1 MDKKQAIF
9 NENDIPYK
17 ELELIGISKKQI
29 WSLDKANITALLSGK
44 RTSLLDLAFHDN
56 KGEEIKM
63 KGKISLYWKDN
74 NNAGVKIHPVRPEI
88 MNDINLKPKELERLQ
103 DNEIITKTI
112 NNEKYLVQLDPE
124 TNELLKTKIKSIS
137 IPSSIKGVELD
148 KQQKET
154 LKSGK
159 ELILNV
165 DKEKI
170 AIRLDLNN
178 PKGIKFLDFEQQ
190 QKIAYDRHNP
200 QIIGTIH
207 TDKNRSEYIEYMK
220 GQKPSLGNESQSKV
234 EHKFKL

>member
-1 MDKKQAIF
+1 M
-9 NENDIPYK
+9 
-17 ELELIGISKKQI
+17 
-29 WSLDKANITALLSGK
+29 
-44 RTSLLDLAFHDN
+44 
-56 KGEEIKM
+56 
-63 KGKISLYWKDN
+63 
-74 NNAGVKIHPVRPEI
+74 
-88 MNDINLKPKELERLQ
+88 
-103 DNEIITKTI
+103 
-112 NNEKYLVQLDPE
+112 
-124 TNELLKTKIKSIS
+124 LKTKIKSIS
-137 IPSSIKGVELD
+137 ITSNIKGVELD

-178 PKGIKFLDFEQQ
+178 PRGIKFLDFEQQ

-207 TDKNRSEYIEYMK
+207 TDKNRNEYIEYMK
-220 GQKPSLGNESQSKV
+220 GQKTALGNESQSKV

>member
-1 MDKKQAIF
+1 
-9 NENDIPYK
+9 
-17 ELELIGISKKQI
+17 
-29 WSLDKANITALLSGK
+29 
-44 RTSLLDLAFHDN
+44 
-56 KGEEIKM
+56 M
-63 KGKISLYWKDN
+63 K
-74 NNAGVKIHPVRPEI
+74 
-88 MNDINLKPKELERLQ
+88 
-103 DNEIITKTI
+103 
-112 NNEKYLVQLDPE
+112 
-124 TNELLKTKIKSIS
+124 
-137 IPSSIKGVELD
+137 LD

-178 PKGIKFLDFEQQ
+178 PRGIKFLDFEQK

-207 TDKNRSEYIEYMK
+207 TDKNRNEYIEYMK
-220 GQKPSLGNESQSKV
+220 GQKTTLGNESQSKV